1 MKKILVLGANGMLG
15 AMLTRWF
22 SSTLAF
28 SVTATTRNGQSSEAL
43 RAFLPSGQDVEFIP
57 LNADTITAKELTA
70 ILGNYDFAIN
80 AIGLIKQKIRDKN
93 LEDYESTLRAN
104 ALFPIILGQAA
115 EQSGTKVIQIA
126 TDCVYTGVDG
136 KYNEDHLHDAND
148 IYGRSKSAGEVISK
162 NQINLRCSVIG
173 PELASSYSLLSWFLA
188 NPQGSTINGFSNHT
202 WNGVTSLHFAKICQG
217 VIENQTPISLDF
229 VPHIIPAN
237 TISKLDLLRSFQK
250 NFNRQDMTV
259 AEKQAT
265 EAIDRTLTTN
275 HPDLNI
281 ELWRNAGHDAPPTI
295 ESMVEE
301 LATYIGQK

>member
-22 SSTLAF
+22 SSNPNF

-57 LNADTITAKELTA
+57 LNADTTTAKELAT

-80 AIGLIKQKIRDKN
+80 AIGRIKQKIRDKN

-104 ALFPIILGQAA
+104 ALFSIILGQAT

-136 KYNEDHLHDAND
+136 QYNEDHLHDAND

-173 PELASSYSLLSWFLA
+173 PELNSSYSLLSWFLS
-188 NPQGSTINGFSNHT
+188 NKQGSTLNGFSNHI

-217 VIENQTPISLDF
+217 VIENPMSLDF
-229 VPHIIPAN
+229 VPHIVPSN
-237 TISKLDLLRSFQK
+237 TISKLDLLRAFQK
-250 NFNRQDMTV
+250 NFNRQDISIT
-259 AEKQAT
+259 EKQAT